1 MFFYKITKNI
11 LLSVLSL
18 HHTPNIMTGLSKLI
32 QITQKDTHWIV
43 GLMSGTSL
51 DGLDIALCKIQG
63 RGKDTKVHLE
73 HFTTYPYTEALQRKI
88 REVFA
93 QEVVKLSTV
102 CMLNQRIASLHARM
116 VLESL
121 AKWGVS
127 PEYIDCIA
135 SHGQTIYHAP
145 KRLHLKPHYTNAT
158 LQIGDGD
165 HIAHRTGIITVSD
178 FRQKH
183 VAAGGEGA
191 PLVVYGDYVLF
202 SSETENRVLLNIGG
216 IANFTY
222 LPATADTALVRATD
236 TGAGNTLIDTAIR
249 HYLPPLLYDDEG
261 TIASAGK
268 VNLELLKTLKAH
280 PFFLQSFPKTT
291 GQELFNAKFFQEA
304 QRNSQT
310 LDIST
315 ADLVATLTRFTAE
328 TIAEAIQEYT
338 PDWQKNVI
346 YLSGGGAKNLTLVQH
361 LTELLAPCKFAE
373 FRTLGFAPQ
382 AKEATLFALL
392 AHQTLTGNVLHLG
405 TNPAHIPAVSL
416 GKISLPN

>member
-1 MFFYKITKNI
+1 
-11 LLSVLSL
+11 
-18 HHTPNIMTGLSKLI
+18 MTGLQKLI
-32 QITQKDTHWIV
+32 QLTQKEELLIL

-51 DGLDIALCKIQG
+51 DGLDIALCRIKG
-63 RGKDTKVHLE
+63 RGKDTTVTLE
-73 HFTTYPYTEALQRKI
+73 NFTTYPYTDSLQRKI

-93 QEVVKLSTV
+93 QDVVKLSSV
-102 CMLNQRIASLHARM
+102 CMLNPRIASLHARM

-121 AKWGVS
+121 GKWGIKPTEV
-127 PEYIDCIA
+127 DCIA

-145 KRLHLKPHYTNAT
+145 KRLHMKPHYTNAT

-165 HIAHRTGIITVSD
+165 HLAHRTGIITISD

-202 SSETENRVLLNIGG
+202 STDIENRVLLNIGG

-222 LPATADTALVRATD
+222 LPATGDVKQVRATD
-236 TGAGNTLIDTAIR
+236 TGAGNTLMDTAIR
-249 HYLPPLLYDDEG
+249 THLPPLLYDDEG
-261 TIASAGK
+261 VIASAGK
-268 VNLELLKTLKAH
+268 VHSELLKTLKAH

-291 GQELFNAKFFQEA
+291 GQELFNRMFFQEA
-304 QRNSQT
+304 QRNSNT

-338 PDWQKNVI
+338 PNWQESTV
-346 YLSGGGAKNLTLVQH
+346 YLSGGGAKNLTLKRH
-361 LTELLAPCKFAE
+361 LETLLAPCKFKDLK
-373 FRTLGFAPQ
+373 TLGFPPH

-392 AHQTLTGNVLHLG
+392 AYQTLTGTVLELG
-405 TNPAHIPAVSL
+405 NNPAHIPAVSL
-416 GKISLPN
+416 GKISLPD